1 MDFQKPLLIVIAGPT
16 ASGKTDLAIEL
27 ALIFHTVIISA
38 DSRQFYKEIPIG
50 SAAPN
55 KNQLAKVEHYF
66 VGNRSIHHPYNVS
79 EYENEAISLL
89 DNLFALHSVV
99 IMAGGSGLY
108 IDAVCYGL
116 DVLPDPDPLLR
127 HQLQVL
133 YREQGI
139 EALRTQLRLL
149 DAEFYHQVDL
159 KNPVRLMRAIEV
171 CLLSGKSYSSLRT
184 GQSKLRNFQTLKLA
198 LDIPKPLLIERIN
211 RRVDEMIQM
220 GLIEEAKLLLPYKN
234 LPPLR
239 TVGFKEMFAYFEGQY
254 TLEQAIEKIKIN
266 TRKFAKRQIT
276 WFKKDPLYHWV
287 SPNDIQQINR
297 LIRNEIQ

>member
-127 HQLQVL
+127 HQLQAL
-133 YREQGI
+133 YHEQGI

-149 DAEFYHQVDL
+149 DAEFYRQVDL

-198 LDIPKPLLIERIN
+198 LDVPKPLLIERIN

-220 GLIEEAKLLLPYKN
+220 GLIEEAKRLLPYKN